1 MDEALRELPQG
12 SGFCHRI
19 DERDALREIKFGKK
33 HAAPHTQVKQEA
45 VQESS
50 EPAAEKPKPTA
61 EALKSTNTP
70 PKPTAEELKP
80 AITPPKP
87 TAEKLQVKQ
96 EPAIA
101 LPKPTDALLK
111 PAIAPPKPTDA
122 LPKPTDALLKPAIA
136 PPKPT
141 DALPK
146 PTDALLKPAI
156 APTKP
161 TDALPKPAAKMLKVK
176 QEVVEE
182 HPMAVK
188 RQKTAPTPSIAIAA
202 AIETV
207 PLPRPDTK
215 ALYDGKDKREAVP
228 AKVMSVEHVN
238 ALKQI
243 VLLLKQLCK
252 IQNRAK
258 WLEDTLL
265 VERERGIKTA
275 TEHGLEIRMLL
286 EQRDEARAG
295 Q

>member
-146 PTDALLKPAI
+146 P
-156 APTKP
+156 
-161 TDALPKPAAKMLKVK
+161 AAKMLKVK

>member
-45 VQESS
+45 VQEKS

-61 EALKSTNTP
+61 EAIKSTNTP

-111 PAIAPPKPTDA
+111 PAIAPP
-122 LPKPTDALLKPAIA
+122 
-136 PPKPT
+136 
-141 DALPK
+141 
-146 PTDALLKPAI
+146 
-156 APTKP
+156 KP